1 MELAI
6 THDCVRAADSA
17 PERSAFGEG
26 SVHFRGRMY
35 EAPESRAREARGAHC
50 DVGRTHLWWW
60 QRLEGQQESWLG
72 QQGFQEP
79 RGQEPRGQEPRGPEP
94 QERLGEVYCVR
105 PQGPPGNRAPRGV
118 SRR

>member
-72 QQGFQEP
+72 QRGFREPRFQEP
-79 RGQEPRGQEPRGPEP
+79 WVQEPRIQEP
-94 QERLGEVYCVR
+94 QERLEELIRVAH
-105 PQGPPGNRAPRGV
+105 QAPGVTRAPGGIP
-118 SRR
+118 